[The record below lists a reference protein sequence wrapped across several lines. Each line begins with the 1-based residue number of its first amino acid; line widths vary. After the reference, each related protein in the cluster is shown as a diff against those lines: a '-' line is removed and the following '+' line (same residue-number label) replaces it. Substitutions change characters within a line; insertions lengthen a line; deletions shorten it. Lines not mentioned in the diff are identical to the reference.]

1 MIIQLKT
8 SRRFVSSSNRD
19 TESCLA
25 GQSAA
30 FIGVFT
36 GSVTN
41 TFGERLPLTFS
52 IVRLSGGAE
61 LLAGLVPG
69 DSGVLNTPDQQ
80 RCSYN
85 ICNFN
90 K

>member
-1 MIIQLKT
+1 MIILT
-8 SRRFVSSSNRD
+8 SRRFVVSSNRD

-52 IVRLSGGAE
+52 IVRLSDGAE
-61 LLAGLVPG
+61 LLAELVTG

>member
-1 MIIQLKT
+1 MKAGVAAFNGGKALVEAFSVIILT
-8 SRRFVSSSNRD
+8 SRRFAVSSNRD

-52 IVRLSGGAE
+52 IVRLSGWAG
-61 LLAGLVPG
+61 LLAGLLAA
-69 DSGVLNTPDQQ
+69 DW
-80 RCSYN
+80 
-85 ICNFN
+85 
-90 K
+90 